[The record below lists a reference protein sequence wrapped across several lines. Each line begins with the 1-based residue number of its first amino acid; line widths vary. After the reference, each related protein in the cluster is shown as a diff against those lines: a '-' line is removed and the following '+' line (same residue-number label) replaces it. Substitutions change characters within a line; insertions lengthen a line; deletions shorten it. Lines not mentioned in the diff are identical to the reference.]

1 MTATKARLPAAVMRA
16 EEAMTAEQRRR
27 ATRAVASLSADAQE
41 CAMLLEMLGLDASE
55 GRAQRQQ

>member
-1 MTATKARLPAAVMRA
+1 MMRA